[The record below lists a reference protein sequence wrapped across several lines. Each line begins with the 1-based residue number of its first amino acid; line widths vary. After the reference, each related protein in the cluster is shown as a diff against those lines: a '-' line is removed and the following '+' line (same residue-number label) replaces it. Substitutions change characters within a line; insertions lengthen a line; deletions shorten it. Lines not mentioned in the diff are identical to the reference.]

1 MEGGYMGYTQV
12 ALEDKILNMYP
23 EARALSPRIR
33 MDENKDCWEVKFKKG
48 SKEAIAFLSKED
60 ADACMDNTY
69 CETFGKE
76 VKEAIKKLQ

>member
-1 MEGGYMGYTQV
+1 MGYTQV

-48 SKEAIAFLSKED
+48 SKETTAFFE
-60 ADACMDNTY
+60 
-69 CETFGKE
+69 
-76 VKEAIKKLQ
+76 

>member
-1 MEGGYMGYTQV
+1 MGYTQV

-48 SKEAIAFLSKED
+48 VKRD
-60 ADACMDNTY
+60 Y
-69 CETFGKE
+69 CFFE
-76 VKEAIKKLQ
+76 